1 MPQKRQIGHQTRM
14 AQPGSSSQSFHHQA
28 NPSFSQVAHGTRGYS
43 GENGKMVID
52 SSVKAKGSDRGNKDM
67 NSSGGIADETDWS
80 VR

>member
-43 GENGKMVID
+43 GENGKMVIN
-52 SSVKAKGSDRGNKDM
+52 SSVKEKGADRGKIDK
-67 NSSGGIADETDWS
+67 NSSGGEVGERDCS